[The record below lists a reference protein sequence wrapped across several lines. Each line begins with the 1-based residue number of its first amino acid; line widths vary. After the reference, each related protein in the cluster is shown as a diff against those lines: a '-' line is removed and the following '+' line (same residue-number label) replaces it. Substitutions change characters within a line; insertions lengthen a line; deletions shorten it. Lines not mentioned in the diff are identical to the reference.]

1 MPSSAGHRRPQGPG
15 AGALPVRALLRQRS
29 VDRARRAGPQR
40 AALDATARAA
50 RHDRPRRPHP
60 APPAAGA
67 PGPADPPRPRLDASP
82 PGPLALARRL
92 PQRAQSHPRTPRRRL
107 TATARP
113 DNTTAPRRTR
123 APPPAARPRPRPP
136 TTRPPPAGPGS
147 RTAARHQ
154 PKTLPPA
161 PHKARG
167 PPNQRPQ
174 RPGIATKAAAR
185 PTSRHPA
192 TGSVDPG

>member
-113 DNTTAPRRTR
+113 DNTT
-123 APPPAARPRPRPP
+123 PPPPPPPRPAPRPP
-136 TTRPPPAGPGS
+136 HTPPPPGGPG
-147 RTAARHQ
+147 RKPPAPPQ
-154 PKTLPPA
+154 PKTPP
-161 PHKARG
+161 PPPPKGWG
-167 PPNQRPQ
+167 PP
-174 RPGIATKAAAR
+174 K
-185 PTSRHPA
+185 S
-192 TGSVDPG
+192 